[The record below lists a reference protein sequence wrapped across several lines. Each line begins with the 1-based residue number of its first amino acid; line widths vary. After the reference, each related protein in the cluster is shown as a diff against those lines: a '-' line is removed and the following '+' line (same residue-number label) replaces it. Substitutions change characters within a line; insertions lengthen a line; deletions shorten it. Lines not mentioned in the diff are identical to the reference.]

1 MPERFPGR
9 HTWANNKIM
18 CSLNAEQKTLVCP
31 CHDLRVHAGQP
42 RNGSLDFSSKT
53 VWKNAPQGLP
63 PHGDYNHP
71 PLGRSDLHKHPYLLG
86 HARSPHTINHP
97 PLRSDTPPHNSLLR
111 CGVVV
116 CPPTRL
122 GSVPFGPVWMLTS
135 GAFPAYETCACSVP
149 CRCLSPCR
157 PGASTRAA
165 KGSVRRVPAGW
176 RRRLLVPRRRC
187 YATVRQV
194 PPQRCCGWCVGC
206 VPRSYLRSVLRTRPD
221 HADDTSGGALTRGR
235 APRFSRRKSAVDGTR
250 WGLRPRPHRQVV
262 RGRRSHKNLVRR
274 DTVV

>member
-31 CHDLRVHAGQP
+31 CHDLRVHARQP

-135 GAFPAYETCACSVP
+135 GAFPACETCACSVP
-149 CRCLSPCR
+149 CRCLLPAVRALPLGLRKGRFGGCR
-157 PGASTRAA
+157 PGGADASSFLVVVAMPP
-165 KGSVRRVPAGW
+165 SVRSR
-176 RRRLLVPRRRC
+176 
-187 YATVRQV
+187 
-194 PPQRCCGWCVGC
+194 
-206 VPRSYLRSVLRTRPD
+206 RSVLR
-221 HADDTSGGALTRGR
+221 
-235 APRFSRRKSAVDGTR
+235 
-250 WGLRPRPHRQVV
+250 VV
-262 RGRRSHKNLVRR
+262 RWVCAAKLSS
-274 DTVV
+274 